1 MAFPGN
7 ITTNNGQVIDPVLT
21 NLIQGYKLAG
31 TVIDKVFYRL
41 PVDIYFGRVPKM
53 GGEHLRLQNSVAI
66 GRAATPEMTYSVTAT
81 DSYEIID
88 HRLKTWSSRQDWVQ
102 FGGQTRA
109 IEMVNYM
116 LADNLLLG
124 REYAFAKAMQDVTV
138 ITQNS
143 APTYGWD
150 DNTNSTPLSDAAYA
164 RAQVKAGCGYPPNT
178 AIMSW
183 EVYNVLRSSKQLLNY
198 ALAFYGISGASAFGS
213 GLLNDNQLALVL
225 GVDRIMVGGAMYN
238 TAEGGQTQSLSS
250 VWGKNC
256 IFAYINPSPNP
267 NMAQQSLGYSFVPSA
282 SSLEGGYET
291 YAYTMPEYALP
302 PMEGLNVYQG
312 RMYDDHILDAKCAYL
327 YTAVI
332 S

>member
-7 ITTNNGQVIDPVLT
+7 ITLNNGQVIDPVLT
-21 NLIQGYKLAG
+21 NLVQGYKLAG
-31 TVIDKVFYRL
+31 TVIDKVFYRM
-41 PVDIYFGRVPKM
+41 PVDIYFGRIPKM
-53 GGEHLRLQNSVAI
+53 GGEHLRLQNSVTI
-66 GRAATPEMTYSVTAT
+66 GKGNVPEMTYSVTAT
-81 DSYEIID
+81 DSYEIVN
-88 HRLKTWSSRQDWVQ
+88 HTLKTWSSRQDWVQ
-102 FGGQTRA
+102 FGGQTRS

-124 REYAFAKAMQDVTV
+124 REYAFASVLQDPTK
-138 ITQNS
+138 ITQTS
-143 APTYGWD
+143 GLTFGWD
-150 DNTNSTPLSDAAYA
+150 DNTNSTPLADAAYA

-178 AIMSW
+178 VIMSW
-183 EVYNVLRSSKQLLNY
+183 EVYNVLRSSKQLLGY

-213 GLLNDNQLALVL
+213 GLLNDSQLALVL
-225 GVDRIMVGGAMYN
+225 GVDRILVGGAMYN
-238 TAEGGQTQSLSS
+238 TAEGGQTQSLTS

-267 NMAQQSLGYSFVPSA
+267 NMAQQSLGYSMVPSA

-291 YAYTMPEYALP
+291 YAYTLP
-302 PMEGLNVYQG
+302 LYEKPAWEGLNIYQG
-312 RMYDDHILDAKCAYL
+312 RMYDDHITDVTCAFL